1 MRRSASWSAACA
13 AGHPVLRRRV
23 GWVHKGMPCY
33 FHLQF
38 AEAESRRRAK
48 FSSPRGLAVRSIA
61 AKGRYAPCSWTP
73 EESRVESCEHQDD
86 ANIHRQPFPESVFEE
101 REIHTY
107 DDGCHRRHVEHDNH
121 LSVHLW
127 PPGLPATPAQKTKT
141 SCRQLFPSSAPARV
155 SLAMQYSGAFE
166 SLLRVMND
174 KTRCEHNRSAFGRIA
189 TKPPLCRIC

>member
-38 AEAESRRRAK
+38 AEAESRRRAN

-73 EESRVESCEHQDD
+73 EESRVEGCEHQDD
-86 ANIHRQPFPESVFEE
+86 ANIRCQPFPESVSEE
-101 REIHTY
+101 HEIYTDY
-107 DDGCHRRHVEHDNH
+107 DGCHRHQVKHDSYVSAHVSLWFTHKRRSSRFTTLTRRVAWFGKCMRLWFQQED
-121 LSVHLW
+121 LSVL
-127 PPGLPATPAQKTKT
+127 L
-141 SCRQLFPSSAPARV
+141 SA
-155 SLAMQYSGAFE
+155 
-166 SLLRVMND
+166 LLCGPVERALHVD
-174 KTRCEHNRSAFGRIA
+174 KR
-189 TKPPLCRIC
+189 